1 MDRRSWLWRRKSS
14 EKSPGETESSGSI
27 SSLSERFSDDQAFP
41 THISHSPEVTSKGL
55 PADEEVTDNVRSL
68 TDKLSAA
75 LLNISAKEDLVNQHA
90 KVAEEAVSGWEK
102 AQREVS
108 SLKQQLE
115 AAAQK
120 NSALEDRAAH
130 LDGALKECVRQ
141 LRQAREE
148 QQQRIQE
155 AVAEKT
161 RKWESEKS
169 DLQKQLFD
177 LQKQLENAKGEAAV
191 SVDLDIFL
199 KREAIEKENSSLKL
213 ELLSCVEELELRII
227 ERDLSTK
234 AAETASKQH
243 LESIKKLAKV
253 EAECRRLK
261 AVAHK
266 AIAMSDQKSFTAS
279 SIGVESIIDSQ
290 SDSGDRLLAVETNT
304 HKMSGLETN
313 ECGTSHTDSWASA
326 LIPSLDKFMNEK
338 ALSRKFMVPSM
349 EINLMD
355 DFLEME
361 RLAALPDTESR
372 NICLDAEPVSK
383 QLSAGE
389 SSLKAELEA
398 MIHQTAELE
407 EKLEK
412 MEAEKMEL
420 EMALTESEKQFERS
434 KNQLRE
440 GEVRLVELQTQ
451 LALANK
457 SKQAVEVEIMAANAA
472 KEMSESQLRVVEA
485 EMKTQLALAN
495 KSKQALEEE
504 MKAAKARK
512 KVAESRL
519 RDVEAE
525 MKTLHSRVASLEEE
539 VEKERTL
546 SDEKLSNFQKTQ
558 DELIKMKN
566 EAKLQHSAS
575 SKIDLKILQEKEL
588 GVAANKF
595 AECQKTIASLSR
607 QLRSLATLEDFL
619 DSDMSLEFTGEV
631 ENGGKSWSSHLSNR
645 ADLPISFK
653 GQ

>member
-141 LRQAREE
+141 LRQARDE

-177 LQKQLENAKGEAAV
+177 LQKQLENAK
-191 SVDLDIFL
+191 
-199 KREAIEKENSSLKL
+199 
-213 ELLSCVEELELRII
+213 ELELRII

-266 AIAMSDQKSFTAS
+266 AITMSDQKSFTAS
-279 SIGVESIIDSQ
+279 SVGVESIIDSQ
-290 SDSGDRLLAVETNT
+290 SDSGDRLLAVETDT

-326 LIPSLDKFMNEK
+326 LIPAIDKFKNEK

-349 EINLMD
+349 QINLMD

-420 EMALTESEKQFERS
+420 EMALTESEKQFERN

-457 SKQAVEVEIMAANAA
+457 SKQAMEVEIMAANAA

-485 EMKTQLALAN
+485 EMKTHLALAN

-512 KVAESRL
+512 EVAESRL

-619 DSDMSLEFTGEV
+619 DSDTSLEFTGEV

>member
-141 LRQAREE
+141 LRQARDE

-177 LQKQLENAKGEAAV
+177 LQKQLENAK
-191 SVDLDIFL
+191 
-199 KREAIEKENSSLKL
+199 
-213 ELLSCVEELELRII
+213 ELELRII

-266 AIAMSDQKSFTAS
+266 AITMSDQKSFTAS
-279 SIGVESIIDSQ
+279 SVGVESIIDSQ
-290 SDSGDRLLAVETNT
+290 SDSGDRLLAVETDT

-326 LIPSLDKFMNEK
+326 LIPAIDKFKNEK

-349 EINLMD
+349 QINLMD

-420 EMALTESEKQFERS
+420 EMALTESEKQFERN

-457 SKQAVEVEIMAANAA
+457 SKQAMEVEIMAANAA

-485 EMKTQLALAN
+485 EMKTHLALAN

-512 KVAESRL
+512 EVAESRL

-575 SKIDLKILQEKEL
+575 SKIDLKILQ
-588 GVAANKF
+588 V
-595 AECQKTIASLSR
+595 S
-607 QLRSLATLEDFL
+607 DFRT
-619 DSDMSLEFTGEV
+619 FFIV
-631 ENGGKSWSSHLSNR
+631 
-645 ADLPISFK
+645 
-653 GQ
+653 